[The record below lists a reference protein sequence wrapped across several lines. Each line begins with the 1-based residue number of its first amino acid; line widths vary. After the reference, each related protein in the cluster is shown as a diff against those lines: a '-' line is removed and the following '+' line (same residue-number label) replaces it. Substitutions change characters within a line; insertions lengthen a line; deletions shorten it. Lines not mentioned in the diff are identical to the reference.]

1 MNFAQ
6 PGKQAHLYALL
17 FLGCAVLF
25 TFYRWQYSPRT
36 IAADGLASLSTMLK
50 LNAVQKPKPEL
61 HSVRGS
67 ATVPEL
73 LSRIQEIASENG
85 IAIRSVTPSPV
96 TPDQIAIGAEGSFR
110 DLMRLMARLETL
122 QVSISSFDIAPS
134 EHGGVAATIGITRT
148 AKPGAPESFA
158 DYIDAMAIYSAVR
171 DPFEIGDPVPLP
183 NAGPGLGDISW
194 TYHLT
199 SISLLGAE
207 RVATIDGK
215 DYKVGDPFNGMTVT
229 AIGPSGVT
237 LSSPKQAIPQVL
249 HFRHNPGSSNADH

>member
-6 PGKQAHLYALL
+6 PAKQAHLYAIL
-17 FLGCAVLF
+17 FLGCAVAF
-25 TFYRWQYSPRT
+25 TFYRWEYSPRT
-36 IAADGLASLSTMLK
+36 IAAGGLANLSSMLR
-50 LNAVQKPKPEL
+50 LDAVQKPKPQVP
-61 HSVRGS
+61 SARSS

-73 LSRIQEIASENG
+73 LSRIQEIASQDG
-85 IAIRSVTPSPV
+85 IAIRSVNPSPV
-96 TPDQIAIGAEGSFR
+96 TPDQITIGAEGSFR

-122 QVSISSFDIAPS
+122 QVSITSFDIAPS
-134 EHGGVAATIGITRT
+134 EHGGVAATIGITRM

-158 DYIDAMAIYSAVR
+158 DYIDALSIYSAIR
-171 DPFEIGDPVPLP
+171 NPFEIGDSVPLA
-183 NAGPGLGDISW
+183 NASPALGDISW

-229 AIGPSGVT
+229 LIGPSGVS

-249 HFRHNPGSSNADH
+249 HFRHNPGSSDAAH